1 MLNILINDKSEKV
14 KAKLSQYESYVSD
27 YFDDEYEDAWFE
39 DDYVKKLIKEIDDTE
54 MLPDGTLYNSALGG
68 IVKSQLSS
76 GVKGLILLYKTDCK
90 INGDRLG
97 DNCWKYVMEIAE
109 KQDIYLVLRHIPELP
124 ANFSAY
130 LENSNKIINRSEYI
144 SAFIRLVG

>member
-1 MLNILINDKSEKV
+1 MLNILINDKSKDV
-14 KAKLSQYESYVSD
+14 LPLLSKYESYVSD
-27 YFDDEYEDAWFE
+27 YFDDEYEDEWFE
-39 DDYVKKLIKEIDDTE
+39 DEYVRKLIQEVDNTE
-54 MLPDGTLYNSALGG
+54 VRDNCTLYSNVLGD

-97 DNCWKYVMEIAE
+97 DNCWKYVLEIAQD
-109 KQDIYLVLRHIPELP
+109 KDIYLVLRHIPELP
-124 ANFSAY
+124 SDFSAY
-130 LENSNKIINRSEYI
+130 LENYNKMINRSEYI